1 MTLALI
7 ISAAPSETM
16 HQHAVRYAQATKNS
30 QHAISMIYFVD
41 QAASIALPE
50 NQQAAAVWQ
59 EIADQHAI
67 ALNVCSTAF
76 ADLPHRDNPSQQF
89 EVIGHATW
97 IAATQKVVRI
107 ESFPSQYHG

>member
-7 ISAAPSETM
+7 ISAAPGETV
-16 HQHAVRYAQATKNS
+16 HQHAVRYAQAAKVS
-30 QHAISMIYFVD
+30 QHTVAMIYFVD

-50 NQQAAAVWQ
+50 HQHVAALWQ
-59 EIADQHAI
+59 EVADQHAI
-67 ALNVCSTAF
+67 ALSVCSTAF

-97 IAATQKVVRI
+97 IAATQKVARI
-107 ESFPSQYHG
+107 ASFPSQYHG